1 MRYEPL
7 TAADIQLMHDS
18 TLKVLA
24 ETGAVVEGD
33 EAREML
39 LSAGCREDGN
49 RLLFPAALVEDCLA
63 NRVPV
68 TLYGVDE
75 NIVLPLTDAPRSY
88 SHNFGSVSILLDP
101 ETDQIREATVCDLV
115 DFIRISDSLPH
126 LDMVVPSLRPTDL
139 PEEIAS
145 LAMTAFTLQNTSK
158 PVDIGTASDVWEVR
172 FLIKLAAAV
181 RGSVAR
187 LVEKPMGTLSISP
200 LSPLNFPAD
209 ITGAI
214 IESARSG
221 LPVTMLPCPTRGL
234 TAPLTLAGGLVQQ
247 NAEQLAFLTL
257 ARLVNKA
264 TPLVYTCRLAA
275 ANMRTGFVGG
285 KDPDLGFSGACVA
298 QLARH
303 YGLPSGVYGMDTG
316 SVIPDIQSGYERA
329 INCLY
334 PVLAQATFVSGMGL
348 LNGGLLASAEQLVID
363 DEIYGMVIHRDSGID
378 VSVESI
384 GCEVIKA
391 VMNGGNFLAQEH
403 TRDYLRKGELYSGK
417 IGNDAPLEE
426 WRAGGCRTVRDA
438 AKERMTKLLVD
449 HRGIVLEERVCSEIE
464 TIIVEANRERGNKP
478 EGVDFNHGRCE
489 AEK

>member
-1 MRYEPL
+1 MLFEPL
-7 TAADIQLMHDS
+7 SAKDLQLMHNT
-18 TLKVLA
+18 TLKILS
-24 ETGAVVEGD
+24 ETGAVVEGK
-33 EAREML
+33 EAREIL
-39 LSAGCREDGN
+39 ITAGCREDGN
-49 RLLFPAALVEDCLA
+49 RLLFPSQLVEDCLA
-63 NRVPV
+63 DPVSV
-68 TLYGVDE
+68 TLYGVDDS
-75 NIVLPLTDAPRSY
+75 IVLPLTEAPRSY
-88 SHNFGSVSILLDP
+88 SHNFGSVSVLLDP
-101 ETDQIREATVCDLV
+101 ADDTIREATVDDLINFV
-115 DFIRISDSLPH
+115 RISDSLLH

-145 LAMTAFTLQNTSK
+145 LAMTAYTLQNTVK
-158 PVDIGTASDVWEVR
+158 PVDIGTASDVWEIR
-172 FLIKLAAAV
+172 YLIRLAAAV
-181 RGSVAR
+181 RGG
-187 LVEKPMGTLSISP
+187 LEQLKQKPMGTLSISP

-209 ITGAI
+209 ITEAI

-257 ARLVNKA
+257 ARLVNKD

-316 SVIPDIQSGYERA
+316 SVLPDLQSGYERA

-334 PVLAQATFVSGMGL
+334 PVMARATFVSGMGL

-363 DEIYGMVIHRDSGID
+363 DEIYGMVTHRQGEFD
-378 VSVESI
+378 VSEKAI
-384 GCEVIKA
+384 GAEVIKA

-403 TRDYLRKGELYSGK
+403 TRDYMRKGELYVGK
-417 IGNDAPLEE
+417 LGNDSPFEE
-426 WRAGGCRTVRDA
+426 WRVSGSRTVRDA
-438 AKERMTKLLVD
+438 AKERMAKILDD
-449 HRGIVLEERVCSEIE
+449 HQGLVLEESICREIE
-464 TIIVEANRERGNKP
+464 AILE
-478 EGVDFNHGRCE
+478 E
-489 AEK
+489 AEEEKFKSKSREV